1 MSLRR
6 LVADRLRAAGVPSP
20 DADAQRLIEHV
31 TGARALDPRLTPEQ
45 ESELAALVERRCQRE
60 PLQHLTGS
68 AGFRYLDVQV
78 GPGVFVP
85 RPETEVLVD
94 VALQEPFG
102 SAVDLCT
109 GSAAIALSLATE
121 TTAEVVAVEVDPQA
135 LEWARRNAAGRV
147 DVLAA
152 DVCRDDLGY
161 LGPVDL
167 VVSNPP
173 YIPEAMVPRDPEV
186 ALHDPPLALYGG
198 ADGLDVVRCVVAQA
212 RRMLRPGGRLL
223 LEHGELQAAE
233 IRDLLVGF
241 DDVRTWQD
249 LTGRDRI
256 TGGRLGADAGV
267 SGEQIASEAR

>member
-6 LVADRLRAAGVPSP
+6 RVADRLRAAGVPSP

-31 TGARALDPRLTPEQ
+31 MGARALDPRLTPDQ
-45 ESELAALVERRCQRE
+45 ESALAALVERRCQRE

-256 TGGRLGADAGV
+256 TGGRLGAGAGV

>member
-1 MSLRR
+1 M
-6 LVADRLRAAGVPSP
+6 
-20 DADAQRLIEHV
+20 
-31 TGARALDPRLTPEQ
+31 
-45 ESELAALVERRCQRE
+45 
-60 PLQHLTGS
+60 
-68 AGFRYLDVQV
+68 
-78 GPGVFVP
+78 
-85 RPETEVLVD
+85 
-94 VALQEPFG
+94 
-102 SAVDLCT
+102 
-109 GSAAIALSLATE
+109 
-121 TTAEVVAVEVDPQA
+121 DPQA

-147 DVLAA
+147 EVLAA

-212 RRMLRPGGRLL
+212 RRMLRAGGRLL

-256 TGGRLGADAGV
+256 TGGRLGAGAGGG
-267 SGEQIASEAR
+267 SGGQIASEAR

>member
-1 MSLRR
+1 VSVRR
-6 LVADRLRAAGVPSP
+6 LVVGRLRDAGVPSP
-20 DADAQRLIEHV
+20 EADADALLTFV
-31 TGARALDPRLTPEQ
+31 TGGRSFAPILSDAQRGHLDELVAARC
-45 ESELAALVERRCQRE
+45 RRV
-60 PLQHLTGS
+60 PLQHLTGT

-94 VALQEPFG
+94 VALREPFRN
-102 SAVDLCT
+102 AVDLCT

-121 TTAEVVAVEVDPQA
+121 TTAAVVAVEVDPGA

-147 DVLAA
+147 EVLQA
-152 DVCRDDLGY
+152 DVCTDDLTH

-173 YIPEAMVPRDPEV
+173 YIPDDMVPRDPEV

-198 ADGLDVVRCVVAQA
+198 ADGLDVVRCVIAQA
-212 RRMLRPGGRLL
+212 RRLLRPGGRLL
-223 LEHGELQAAE
+223 LEHGEHQAGQ
-233 IRDLLVGF
+233 IRALMVGF
-241 DDVRTWQD
+241 AEVTTWQD

-256 TGGRLGADAGV
+256 TGGRLG
-267 SGEQIASEAR
+267 